1 MGNHHEATRGCMG
14 RLHFGLSAW
23 IVITILLSLLL
34 PGCGGS
40 KPRGS
45 SPFPARITLNPNPS
59 FSMQVGATLL
69 LSASALNSSNSGLRP
84 TFSFAITPSS
94 PVGVLDIAPNGFACA
109 GTWNAPSYT
118 ICTPGNIG
126 MVQVTASALGATSAP
141 TLIFVHGPI
150 DNILVSI
157 FPPVNSPPP
166 ACPAQQALPAAC
178 KVPFNSGNCT
188 TQLNSQGQSVTSCK
202 CLSQNQT
209 EILQATAYSKGVD
222 VTASVGPFTW
232 TLSSS
237 GVGTV
242 TPIVDP
248 TFNVATN
255 QATASPG
262 TPGQTQVIASASGVS
277 SEPFTFESCPVQCI
291 AMQLTVNGQYVNQ
304 TNFVTGKGTSETI
317 TATAVDVQG
326 CIVPKPQLTWV
337 SSEPAALAAGSATT
351 GCNGST
357 TCTVTTPQPGAAAIT
372 ASCTPPT
379 CNIGFPLNLGTLP
392 APYIPEPV
400 YPVTA
405 ITGLVT
411 GAASSTTVLASSQDC
426 YSNILC
432 AVGIYNIS
440 TSTNLPGNATASPA
454 PPNSLMFDPAG
465 DRAYMGGEFGAAAL
479 NPSGFSGGS
488 NPFTFLS
495 APGTALGL
503 VTGKVLAV
511 SQNGTSAI
519 FSDTVSTPNQVYV
532 VASTSPTVPL
542 NINSATA
549 AAFSPDGLKAFIL
562 GDAGNTLY
570 IYSTLQALQP
580 GISLPAPASSIAFN
594 STGSFALLSGG
605 SPAGT
610 LAIYNTCDNSP
621 VTLTP
626 PPPPL
631 PGPPLF
637 LKMVPAGNVAL
648 SSAIAPIPL
657 QTTGLDFFFGL
668 DDTGID
674 IIATSSSDPLVPL
687 CPQQVTLAQTTAHAP
702 FSPVHIDINQG
713 TFNPID
719 FFLSPDSTLAY
730 IVTSDFGIL
739 VYDFNTNSVSTR
751 IGLLNNASP
760 LAADM
765 TVDGTL
771 IYVAG
776 SDGLLH
782 QINTTLG
789 VDFYQTSFTPLPD
802 SSDDFCFNQTGCHL
816 NLVAI
821 KP

>member
-1 MGNHHEATRGCMG
+1 M
-14 RLHFGLSAW
+14 
-23 IVITILLSLLL
+23 
-34 PGCGGS
+34 
-40 KPRGS
+40 
-45 SPFPARITLNPNPS
+45 
-59 FSMQVGATLL
+59 
-69 LSASALNSSNSGLRP
+69 
-84 TFSFAITPSS
+84 
-94 PVGVLDIAPNGFACA
+94 LDIAPNGFACA

-150 DNILVSI
+150 DNIQISI
-157 FPPVNSPPP
+157 APPVNSPPP
-166 ACPAQQALPAAC
+166 VCPAQQALPAAC

-188 TQLNSQGQSVTSCK
+188 TQPNSLGQSVISCK

-209 EILQATAYSKGVD
+209 EILQATAYSKGAD

-232 TLSSS
+232 TESST

-248 TFNVATN
+248 TLNVATN
-255 QATASPG
+255 QAAASPG
-262 TPGQTQVIASASGVS
+262 TPGQTQVIAAASGVFS
-277 SEPFTFESCPVQCI
+277 QPFYLESCPVQCI
-291 AMQLTVNGQYVNQ
+291 AMQLTVNGQYVDQ
-304 TNFVTGKGTSETI
+304 TNFVAGKGTSETI

-337 SSEPAALAAGSATT
+337 SSEPAALLTGSATT

-357 TCTVTTPQPGAAAIT
+357 TCTVTTPQPGAAAIA
-372 ASCTPPT
+372 ASCTPPN
-379 CNIGFPLNLGTLP
+379 CNVGFPLNPANLS

-400 YPVTA
+400 YAVTA

-411 GAASSTTVLASSQDC
+411 GAANSTTVLASSQDC

-432 AVGIYNIS
+432 TVGIYNVS
-440 TSTNLPGNATASPA
+440 TTTNLPGNATGSPA
-454 PPNSLMFDPAG
+454 PPNSLLFDPAG
-465 DRAYMGGEFGAAAL
+465 DRAYMGSEFGAAAI
-479 NPSGFSGGS
+479 NPAGFAGGS
-488 NPFTFLS
+488 SPFTFLA
-495 APGTALGL
+495 APGTAEGL

-511 SQNGTSAI
+511 SHNGNMAI

-532 VASTSPTVPL
+532 VNSGSPVVPL
-542 NINSATA
+542 NINTATA
-549 AAFSPDGLKAFIL
+549 AAFSPDGLEAFIL
-562 GDAGNTLY
+562 GDAGNTLH
-570 IYSTLQALQP
+570 IYSTLQPLQP
-580 GISLPAPASSIAFN
+580 AISLPAPATSIVFN

-674 IIATSSSDPLVPL
+674 IIATTSSDPLAPL
-687 CPQQVTLAQTTAHAP
+687 CPQQVALAKTTANTP
-702 FSPVHIDINQG
+702 FSPVHININQG
-713 TFNPID
+713 TFHPID
-719 FFLSPDSTLAY
+719 FFLSPDSTMAY

-739 VYDFNTNSVSTR
+739 VYDFNTNSVSAK
-751 IGLLNNASP
+751 ISLLNDATP

-789 VDFYQTSFTPLPD
+789 VDFYQTSFTPLPN
-802 SSDDFCFNQTGCHL
+802 SSNNFCFNQTGCNL
-816 NLVAI
+816 NLVAV